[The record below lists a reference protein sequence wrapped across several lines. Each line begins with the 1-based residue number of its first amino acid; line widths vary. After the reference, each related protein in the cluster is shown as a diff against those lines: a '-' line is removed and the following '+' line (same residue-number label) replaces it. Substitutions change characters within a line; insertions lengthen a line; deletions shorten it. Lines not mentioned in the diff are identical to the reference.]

1 MWKRPGWTV
10 VPLVCAALW
19 NCGPDL
25 NTVAECECVTFEQST
40 VTVFLSELDLADDCF
55 GVPEAYPDRGYE
67 RCSTINDN
75 SLVGPIAG
83 NSQWLD
89 LPVAPATWDGSIPRP
104 APRVGR
110 DEARVRADQVP
121 ARTAV
126 VRALLYA
133 PGLGPSAGGA
143 ASSSI

>member
-55 GVPEAYPDRGYE
+55 GVPEAYPDRGFE

-89 LPVAPATWDGSIPRP
+89 RPIALAAWRRLPATAGP
-104 APRVGR
+104 AGR
-110 DEARVRADQVP
+110 TW
-121 ARTAV
+121 RT
-126 VRALLYA
+126 
-133 PGLGPSAGGA
+133 
-143 ASSSI
+143 